1 MIPDG
6 ARLRLQA
13 GCTSFR
19 SRTEEQPML
28 SAAIDLWL
36 LPATMFFDAFLPAP
50 KPATAIIMPLTST
63 AQRIRRK
70 RKIVRSKRGD

>member
-1 MIPDG
+1 MVPDG
-6 ARLRLQA
+6 ARQEMEA
-13 GCTSFR
+13 ACTSFR
-19 SRTEEQPML
+19 PRTEGQPML

-50 KPATAIIMPLTST
+50 KPAAAIIMPLTPA

>member
-1 MIPDG
+1 
-6 ARLRLQA
+6 
-13 GCTSFR
+13 
-19 SRTEEQPML
+19 ML

-50 KPATAIIMPLTST
+50 KPVGAIVIPLTPT

>member
-1 MIPDG
+1 M
-6 ARLRLQA
+6 
-13 GCTSFR
+13 
-19 SRTEEQPML
+19 EQPML

-36 LPATMFFDAFLPAP
+36 LPATMFFDAFLPTP
-50 KPATAIIMPLTST
+50 KPASAIIIPLSPT